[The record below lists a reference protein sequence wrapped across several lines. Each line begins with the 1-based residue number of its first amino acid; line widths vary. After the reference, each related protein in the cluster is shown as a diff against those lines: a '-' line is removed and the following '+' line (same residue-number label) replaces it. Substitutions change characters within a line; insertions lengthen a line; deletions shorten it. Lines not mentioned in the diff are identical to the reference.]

1 MTYYGKNGEGYPDPT
16 ASAAIGNIRSEE
28 KRKKHHERRKAI
40 RKKNRE
46 LRKQAERMM
55 ANDK

>member
-1 MTYYGKNGEGYPDPT
+1 MTYFGKNGEGYPDPT

-28 KRKKHHERRKAI
+28 KRKKRHERRKAI
-40 RKKNRE
+40 RKENRE
-46 LRKQAERMM
+46 LRKQAERMK

>member
-1 MTYYGKNGEGYPDPT
+1 MAYYGKNGEGYPDPT

-28 KRKKHHERRKAI
+28 KRKKRHERRKAI

>member
-16 ASAAIGNIRSEE
+16 ASAAIGKIHSEA
-28 KRKKHHERRKAI
+28 KRKERHERRKAQ
-40 RKKNRE
+40 RKEKRK

>member
-1 MTYYGKNGEGYPDPT
+1 MAYYGKNGEGYPDPT

-28 KRKKHHERRKAI
+28 KRKKRHERRKAI
-40 RKKNRE
+40 RKKNRD
-46 LRKQAERMM
+46 LRRQTERMM